1 MLIGLA
7 GKAQAGKDTAANI
20 LVEKHGFERFAFAD
34 ALKDVLYE
42 VDPFI
47 PTQNVHLSEYLEW
60 LDDNYAEAWDLAKR
74 DNYVR
79 GLLQRTGQ
87 AVREWD
93 DRYWINVVTRLID
106 RGSSERVVI
115 TDVRMDNEYQAV
127 IERSGLVFRV
137 IRDGAGVN
145 DHVTETALDRY
156 AMPEID
162 NNGSLE
168 DLEHRVASVVSSL
181 GGYAA

>member
-1 MLIGLA
+1 MELDKILTPRLIVYPLSA
-7 GKAQAGKDTAANI
+7 ETKEEVISI
-20 LVEKHGFERFAFAD
+20 LVERLHDEG
-34 ALKDVLYE
+34 LISN
-42 VDPFI
+42 P
-47 PTQNVHLSEYLEW
+47 
-60 LDDNYAEAWDLAKR
+60 EAA
-74 DNYVR
+74 
-79 GLLQRTGQ
+79 
-87 AVREWD
+87 
-93 DRYWINVVTRLID
+93 
-106 RGSSERVVI
+106 
-115 TDVRMDNEYQAV
+115 YQAV

-145 DHVTETALDRY
+145 DHVTETALDQY